1 MFTGIVTH
9 VGEMAEVIA
18 VAGGRELAVRLGPL
32 GARAAAGDSIAVD
45 GVCLTVASCMDGTA
59 RFTAVQ
65 ETLAKTTL
73 GERAAGDR
81 VNLEAAARMG
91 DPIGGHLVQ
100 GHVDGT
106 GTVRAI
112 ERKGADH
119 MVTFEV
125 TPEVAQGLVP
135 KGSVTV
141 DGVSLTVVD
150 VRTDVFTV
158 ALVPYTL
165 EQTTLGKKGPG
176 ARVNVEVDVIGKYV
190 RKYVEALR

>member
-1 MFTGIVTH
+1 M
-9 VGEMAEVIA
+9 
-18 VAGGRELAVRLGPL
+18 
-32 GARAAAGDSIAVD
+32 
-45 GVCLTVASCMDGTA
+45 
-59 RFTAVQ
+59 
-65 ETLAKTTL
+65 
-73 GERAAGDR
+73 
-81 VNLEAAARMG
+81 
-91 DPIGGHLVQ
+91 
-100 GHVDGT
+100 
-106 GTVRAI
+106 
-112 ERKGADH
+112 
-119 MVTFEV
+119 
-125 TPEVAQGLVP
+125 VP